1 MSGTTKLILY
11 ILLTVVVGWVAVK
24 LVSALLGMLMGILV
38 PVVVIGGV
46 VLLISFIVNRKALG
60 GGRRTLP

>member
-46 VLLISFIVNRKALG
+46 VLLISLIVNRKALG